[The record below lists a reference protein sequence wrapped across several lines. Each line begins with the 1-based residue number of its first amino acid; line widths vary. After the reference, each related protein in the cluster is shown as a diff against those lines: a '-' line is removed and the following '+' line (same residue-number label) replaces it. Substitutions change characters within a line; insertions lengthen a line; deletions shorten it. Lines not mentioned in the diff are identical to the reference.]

1 MVGGARVGVAWGG
14 FSACMVAAT
23 TVATSFGEGEGIAE
37 FDPAQAAMA
46 ANIARRAI
54 SSFQEMRR

>member
-1 MVGGARVGVAWGG
+1 
-14 FSACMVAAT
+14 MVAAT
-23 TVATSFGEGEGIAE
+23 TVATSFGEGEGTVE
-37 FDPAQAAMA
+37 FDPAQAVMA